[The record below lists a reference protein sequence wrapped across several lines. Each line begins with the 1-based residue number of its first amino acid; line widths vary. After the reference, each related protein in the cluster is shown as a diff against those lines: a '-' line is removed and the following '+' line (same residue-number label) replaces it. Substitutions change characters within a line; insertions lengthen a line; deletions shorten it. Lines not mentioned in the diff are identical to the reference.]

1 MSRSAWSIDLKPT
14 QEVADEKFVLPVLRE
29 ELNVEIRKRVTG
41 IVRLE
46 KTVRQFDS
54 LVDEELVSDSISVE
68 HVPINR
74 YLDEPA
80 VTRQEGDT
88 TVYPVMEEV
97 LIMTKQLVLKE
108 EIRVTRLRQQ
118 SRHQEIVPLRTEE
131 IFVERLGRDGLT
143 R

>member
-1 MSRSAWSIDLKPT
+1 LKPI
-14 QEVADEKFVLPVLRE
+14 QEAPAENIVLPVLRE
-29 ELNVEIRKRVTG
+29 ELTVEIRKRVTG

-46 KTVRQFDS
+46 KNVRQFES
-54 LVDEELVSDSISVE
+54 LVDEELISESISVE

-80 VTRQEGDT
+80 VARQEGDT
-88 TVYPVMEEV
+88 TVYPVMEEI

-118 SRHQEIVPLRTEE
+118 SRHQEIVPLRAEE
-131 IFVERLGRDGLT
+131 VFVERLGRDGLT